1 LPKGISPALGAW
13 LEILSNPPE
22 MYHNTQKVPKIEKE
36 IISLGS
42 YSIDKTEG
50 EEEVKCDT
58 DRRDGLIDGEREGEG
73 EGEGEGAT
81 DKERERENV
90 EKARAI
96 KTAAE
101 SKALKEACKV
111 SELKKQKDSKK
122 DELKATKEEKRE
134 REYII
139 EREHAFLNSISDSHH
154 RITKHITKK
163 SYLSQICCI
172 GSYETQTQVTLWADM
187 RTREVSR

>member
-1 LPKGISPALGAW
+1 
-13 LEILSNPPE
+13 

-36 IISLGS
+36 LISLGS
-42 YSIDKTEG
+42 YSVDKTEG

-58 DRRDGLIDGEREGEG
+58 DRRDGDREGEREGQ
-73 EGEGEGAT
+73 GEGEGAT
-81 DKERERENV
+81 DKERERDNE

-101 SKALKEACKV
+101 SKALKEAKKV
-111 SELKKQKDSKK
+111 SELKKLKDKKK